1 MIYVKLVVMKK
12 RNINIIILVVLLIL
26 IDQVVKLIILHSFMD
41 SNYVFVPNILEFKP
55 TFNSNYSYWT
65 AKLDANMGIVAHLT
79 MFSLIWIILIF
90 FYKFYHKIDDKNR
103 LLDIALVFQ
112 TAGFASAYISIIFWK
127 DGVLDFS
134 YFKPLNIVCDLK
146 DFYINIFV
154 VLWVISTSII
164 AVKYNIGSKEIVRY
178 IKSLFKKE

>member
-79 MFSLIWIILIF
+79 MFSLIWILHI
-90 FYKFYHKIDDKNR
+90 
-103 LLDIALVFQ
+103 
-112 TAGFASAYISIIFWK
+112 
-127 DGVLDFS
+127 
-134 YFKPLNIVCDLK
+134 
-146 DFYINIFV
+146 
-154 VLWVISTSII
+154 
-164 AVKYNIGSKEIVRY
+164 
-178 IKSLFKKE
+178 